1 MDLSYLSEVHRA
13 HNKTKSGRG
22 AKEKKK
28 DLKAKKTNSR
38 VERHNPRAF
47 SVANIGRT
55 QKNIQRNLD
64 KSQQKEY
71 VPLKDRRVEENAPPS
86 LVVVMGPP
94 GVGKVN
100 SYIFFTFHDFLI
112 YFLHL
117 SSFNNLLILF
127 LIGCS
132 QP

>member
-100 SYIFFTFHDFLI
+100 SYILFISHDFLF
-112 YFLHL
+112 YFLQL
-117 SSFNNLLILF
+117 
-127 LIGCS
+127 
-132 QP
+132 